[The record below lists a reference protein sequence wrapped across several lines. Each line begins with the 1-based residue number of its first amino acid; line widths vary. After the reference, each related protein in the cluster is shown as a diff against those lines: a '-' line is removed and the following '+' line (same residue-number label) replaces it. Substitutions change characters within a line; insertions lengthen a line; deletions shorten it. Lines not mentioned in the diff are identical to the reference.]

1 MRNERGITLVA
12 LVVTIVVLL
21 ILAGVTITYAL
32 SNNGI
37 FTKAQEA
44 GMVSEQ
50 ATIRDAVSSA
60 QAECMMEYYDAS
72 KTTKTEAKDLIS
84 KYVPSGWSVT
94 ATTAPTITGGVI
106 ASPLKAT
113 SGTLT
118 GKIEVTLKS
127 SNPDGYTKA
136 TIDFDNISKIETSK

>member
-37 FTKAQEA
+37 FAKAQEA

-94 ATTAPTITGGVI
+94 ATTASTITGGVI
-106 ASPLKAT
+106 AGTVTVAT
-113 SGTLT
+113 SSYTHT
-118 GKIEVTLKS
+118 VTIANGVVTEITAVK
-127 SNPDGYTKA
+127 K
-136 TIDFDNISKIETSK
+136 

>member
-37 FTKAQEA
+37 FAKAQEA

-94 ATTAPTITGGVI
+94 AKTAPTITGGVI
-106 ASPLKAT
+106 AGTVTVAT
-113 SGTLT
+113 SSYTHT
-118 GKIEVTLKS
+118 VTIANGVVTEITAVK
-127 SNPDGYTKA
+127 K
-136 TIDFDNISKIETSK
+136 

>member
-60 QAECMMEYYDAS
+60 QAEGMMEYYDAS

-94 ATTAPTITGGVI
+94 ATIAPTITGGVI
-106 ASPLKAT
+106 AGTVTVAT
-113 SGTLT
+113 SSYTHT
-118 GKIEVTLKS
+118 VTIANGVVTEITAVK
-127 SNPDGYTKA
+127 K
-136 TIDFDNISKIETSK
+136 

>member
-37 FTKAQEA
+37 FAKAQEA

-94 ATTAPTITGGVI
+94 ATKAPTITGGVI
-106 ASPLKAT
+106 AGTVTVAT
-113 SGTLT
+113 SSYTHT
-118 GKIEVTLKS
+118 VTIANGVVTEITAVK
-127 SNPDGYTKA
+127 K
-136 TIDFDNISKIETSK
+136 

>member
-37 FTKAQEA
+37 FAKAQEA

-94 ATTAPTITGGVI
+94 ATTPPTITGGVI
-106 ASPLKAT
+106 AGTVTVAT
-113 SGTLT
+113 SSYTHT
-118 GKIEVTLKS
+118 VTIANGVVTEITAVK
-127 SNPDGYTKA
+127 K
-136 TIDFDNISKIETSK
+136 

>member
-37 FTKAQEA
+37 FAKAQEA

-94 ATTAPTITGGVI
+94 ATTATITGGVI
-106 ASPLKAT
+106 AGTVTVAT
-113 SGTLT
+113 SSYTHT
-118 GKIEVTLKS
+118 VTIANGVVTEITAVK
-127 SNPDGYTKA
+127 K
-136 TIDFDNISKIETSK
+136 

>member
-37 FTKAQEA
+37 FAKAQEA

-94 ATTAPTITGGVI
+94 AKTASTITGGVI
-106 ASPLKAT
+106 AGTVTVAT
-113 SGTLT
+113 SSYTHT
-118 GKIEVTLKS
+118 VTIANGVVTEITAVK
-127 SNPDGYTKA
+127 K
-136 TIDFDNISKIETSK
+136 

>member
-32 SNNGI
+32 SNNGL
-37 FTKAQEA
+37 FTKAQETA
-44 GMVSEQ
+44 MVSEQ

-72 KTTKTEAKDLIS
+72 KTTKTPAKDLIA
-84 KYVPSGWSVT
+84 KYVPSGWTVS
-94 ATTAPTITGGVI
+94 ATPAPTITGGVI
-106 ASPLKAT
+106 AGTVTVAT
-113 SGTLT
+113 SGYTHT
-118 GKIEVTLKS
+118 VKIANGVVTEITAVK
-127 SNPDGYTKA
+127 K
-136 TIDFDNISKIETSK
+136 

>member
-37 FTKAQEA
+37 FAKAQEA

-84 KYVPSGWSVT
+84 KYVPSGWLVT
-94 ATTAPTITGGVI
+94 AATAPTITGGVI
-106 ASPLKAT
+106 AGTVTVAT
-113 SGTLT
+113 SSYTHT
-118 GKIEVTLKS
+118 VTIANGVVTEITAVK
-127 SNPDGYTKA
+127 K
-136 TIDFDNISKIETSK
+136 

>member
-37 FTKAQEA
+37 FTKAKEA

-50 ATIRDAVSSA
+50 ATVRDAISNA
-60 QAECMMEYYDAS
+60 QAEAMMEYYDS
-72 KTTKTEAKDLIS
+72 TLTTKSAASDLIK
-84 KYVPSGWSVT
+84 KYIPSTWSVSGSPT
-94 ATTAPTITGGVI
+94 ASNGVLGGTVTITGGSYTHTVTI
-106 ASPLKAT
+106 TNGVASD
-113 SGTLT
+113 
-118 GKIEVTLKS
+118 IKS
-127 SNPDGYTKA
+127 AAK
-136 TIDFDNISKIETSK
+136 

>member
-37 FTKAQEA
+37 LTKAQEA

-94 ATTAPTITGGVI
+94 ATEAPTITGGVI
-106 ASPLKAT
+106 AEGTVTVAT
-113 SGTLT
+113 SSYTHT
-118 GKIEVTLKS
+118 VTIANGVVTEITAVK
-127 SNPDGYTKA
+127 K
-136 TIDFDNISKIETSK
+136 

>member
-94 ATTAPTITGGVI
+94 ATPAPTITGGGTVTVTTSSYTHTVTI
-106 ASPLKAT
+106 AN
-113 SGTLT
+113 GV
-118 GKIEVTLKS
+118 VTEITAVK
-127 SNPDGYTKA
+127 K
-136 TIDFDNISKIETSK
+136 

>member
-32 SNNGI
+32 SNNGL
-37 FTKAQEA
+37 FTKAQETA
-44 GMVSEQ
+44 MVSEQ

-72 KTTKTEAKDLIS
+72 KTTKTPAKDLIA
-84 KYVPSGWSVT
+84 KYVPSGWTVS
-94 ATTAPTITGGVI
+94 ATTAPSITNGVI
-106 ASPLKAT
+106 AGTVTVAT
-113 SGTLT
+113 SSYTHT
-118 GKIEVTLKS
+118 VTIANGVVTEITAVK
-127 SNPDGYTKA
+127 K
-136 TIDFDNISKIETSK
+136 

>member
-32 SNNGI
+32 SNNGL
-37 FTKAQEA
+37 FTKAQETA
-44 GMVSEQ
+44 MVSEQ

-72 KTTKTEAKDLIS
+72 KTTKTPAKDLIA
-84 KYVPSGWSVT
+84 KYVPSGWTVS
-94 ATTAPTITGGVI
+94 ATTAPTLTNGVI
-106 ASPLKAT
+106 AGTVTVAT
-113 SGTLT
+113 SSYTHT
-118 GKIEVTLKS
+118 VTIANGVVTEITAVK
-127 SNPDGYTKA
+127 K
-136 TIDFDNISKIETSK
+136 

>member
-37 FTKAQEA
+37 FAKAQEA

-94 ATTAPTITGGVI
+94 ATPAPTITGGVI
-106 ASPLKAT
+106 AGTVTVAT
-113 SGTLT
+113 SSYTHT
-118 GKIEVTLKS
+118 VTIANGVVTEITAVK
-127 SNPDGYTKA
+127 K
-136 TIDFDNISKIETSK
+136 

>member
-37 FTKAQEA
+37 LTKAQEA

-94 ATTAPTITGGVI
+94 ATTAPTTTGGVI
-106 ASPLKAT
+106 AGTVTVAT
-113 SGTLT
+113 SSYTHT
-118 GKIEVTLKS
+118 VTIANGVVTEITAVK
-127 SNPDGYTKA
+127 K
-136 TIDFDNISKIETSK
+136 

>member
-94 ATTAPTITGGVI
+94 ATTATTTGGVI
-106 ASPLKAT
+106 AGTVTVAT
-113 SGTLT
+113 SSYTHT
-118 GKIEVTLKS
+118 VTIANGVVTEITAVK
-127 SNPDGYTKA
+127 K
-136 TIDFDNISKIETSK
+136 

>member
-21 ILAGVTITYAL
+21 ILAGVTVTYAL
-32 SNNGI
+32 SGNGL

-72 KTTKTEAKDLIS
+72 KTTKTAAQALIQ
-84 KYVPSGWSVT
+84 KYVPTGWAVS
-94 ATTAPTITGGVI
+94 AASATITNGVV
-106 ASPLKAT
+106 AGSAT
-113 SGTLT
+113 VTTDSYTHTVTMANGVVT
-118 GKIEVTLKS
+118 KIESVK
-127 SNPDGYTKA
+127 K
-136 TIDFDNISKIETSK
+136 

>member
-37 FTKAQEA
+37 FAKAQEA

-72 KTTKTEAKDLIS
+72 KTIKTEAKDLIS

-94 ATTAPTITGGVI
+94 ATTAPTAPTITGGVI
-106 ASPLKAT
+106 AGTVTVAT
-113 SGTLT
+113 SSYTHT
-118 GKIEVTLKS
+118 VTIANGVVTEITAVK
-127 SNPDGYTKA
+127 K
-136 TIDFDNISKIETSK
+136 

>member
-37 FTKAQEA
+37 LTKAQEA

-60 QAECMMEYYDAS
+60 QAECMMEDYDAS

-106 ASPLKAT
+106 AGTVTVAT
-113 SGTLT
+113 SSYTHT
-118 GKIEVTLKS
+118 VTIANGVVTEITAVK
-127 SNPDGYTKA
+127 K
-136 TIDFDNISKIETSK
+136 

>member
-37 FTKAQEA
+37 FAKAQEA

-106 ASPLKAT
+106 AGTVTVAT
-113 SGTLT
+113 SSYTHTVTIANGVVTEIT
-118 GKIEVTLKS
+118 AVKKI
-127 SNPDGYTKA
+127 
-136 TIDFDNISKIETSK
+136 I

>member
-37 FTKAQEA
+37 FAKAQEA

-94 ATTAPTITGGVI
+94 DTKAPTITGGVI
-106 ASPLKAT
+106 AGTVTVAT
-113 SGTLT
+113 SSYTHT
-118 GKIEVTLKS
+118 VTIENGVVTEITAVK
-127 SNPDGYTKA
+127 K
-136 TIDFDNISKIETSK
+136 

>member
-94 ATTAPTITGGVI
+94 ATTAPTINGGVI
-106 ASPLKAT
+106 AGTVTVAT
-113 SGTLT
+113 SSYTHT
-118 GKIEVTLKS
+118 VTIANGVVTEITAVK
-127 SNPDGYTKA
+127 K
-136 TIDFDNISKIETSK
+136 

>member
-37 FTKAQEA
+37 FKKAQEA

-106 ASPLKAT
+106 AGTVTVAT
-113 SGTLT
+113 SSYTHT
-118 GKIEVTLKS
+118 VTIANGVVTEITAVK
-127 SNPDGYTKA
+127 K
-136 TIDFDNISKIETSK
+136 

>member
-37 FTKAQEA
+37 FAKAQEA

-72 KTTKTEAKDLIS
+72 KTPKTEAKDLIS
-84 KYVPSGWSVT
+84 KYVPSGWLVT
-94 ATTAPTITGGVI
+94 ATKAPTITGGVI
-106 ASPLKAT
+106 AGTVTVAT
-113 SGTLT
+113 SSYTHT
-118 GKIEVTLKS
+118 VTIANGVVTEITAVK
-127 SNPDGYTKA
+127 K
-136 TIDFDNISKIETSK
+136 

>member
-37 FTKAQEA
+37 VTKAQEA

-106 ASPLKAT
+106 AGTVTVAT
-113 SGTLT
+113 SSYTHT
-118 GKIEVTLKS
+118 VTIANGVVTEITAVK
-127 SNPDGYTKA
+127 K
-136 TIDFDNISKIETSK
+136 

>member
-37 FTKAQEA
+37 FAKAQEA

-94 ATTAPTITGGVI
+94 AATAPTITGGVI
-106 ASPLKAT
+106 AGTVTVAT
-113 SGTLT
+113 SSYTHT
-118 GKIEVTLKS
+118 VTIANGVVTEITAVK
-127 SNPDGYTKA
+127 K
-136 TIDFDNISKIETSK
+136 

>member
-94 ATTAPTITGGVI
+94 ATTAPTAPTITGGVI
-106 ASPLKAT
+106 EGTVTVAT
-113 SGTLT
+113 SSYTHT
-118 GKIEVTLKS
+118 VKIENGVVTEITAVK
-127 SNPDGYTKA
+127 
-136 TIDFDNISKIETSK
+136 KII

>member
-37 FTKAQEA
+37 FAKAQEA

-94 ATTAPTITGGVI
+94 DTTAPTITGGVI
-106 ASPLKAT
+106 AGTVTVAT
-113 SGTLT
+113 SSYTHT
-118 GKIEVTLKS
+118 VTIANGVVTEITAVK
-127 SNPDGYTKA
+127 K
-136 TIDFDNISKIETSK
+136 

>member
-1 MRNERGITLVA
+1 MFKEQKGVTLIA
-12 LVVTIVVLL
+12 LVITIIVLL

-37 FTKAQEA
+37 FAKAQEA

-106 ASPLKAT
+106 AGTVTVAT
-113 SGTLT
+113 SSYTHT
-118 GKIEVTLKS
+118 VTIANGVVTEITAVK
-127 SNPDGYTKA
+127 K
-136 TIDFDNISKIETSK
+136 

>member
-37 FTKAQEA
+37 FAKAQEA

-94 ATTAPTITGGVI
+94 ATTATTAPTITGGVI
-106 ASPLKAT
+106 AGTVTVAT
-113 SGTLT
+113 SSYTHT
-118 GKIEVTLKS
+118 VTIANGVVTEITAVK
-127 SNPDGYTKA
+127 K
-136 TIDFDNISKIETSK
+136 

>member
-37 FTKAQEA
+37 FAKAQEA

-72 KTTKTEAKDLIS
+72 KTTKTPAKDLIA
-84 KYVPSGWSVT
+84 KYVPSGWTVS

-106 ASPLKAT
+106 AGTVTVAT
-113 SGTLT
+113 SSYTHTVTIANGVVTEIT
-118 GKIEVTLKS
+118 AVKKI
-127 SNPDGYTKA
+127 
-136 TIDFDNISKIETSK
+136 I

>member
-32 SNNGI
+32 SNNGL
-37 FTKAQEA
+37 FTKAQETA
-44 GMVSEQ
+44 MVSEQ

-72 KTTKTEAKDLIS
+72 KTTKTPAKDLIT
-84 KYVPSGWSVT
+84 KYVPAGWTVT
-94 ATTAPTITGGVI
+94 ATTAPTITSGVI
-106 ASPLKAT
+106 AGTVTVAT
-113 SGTLT
+113 SSYTHT
-118 GKIEVTLKS
+118 VKIANGVVTEITAVK
-127 SNPDGYTKA
+127 K
-136 TIDFDNISKIETSK
+136 

>member
-44 GMVSEQ
+44 EMVSEQ

-106 ASPLKAT
+106 AGTVTVAT
-113 SGTLT
+113 SSYTHT
-118 GKIEVTLKS
+118 VTIANGVVTEITAVK
-127 SNPDGYTKA
+127 K
-136 TIDFDNISKIETSK
+136 

>member
-94 ATTAPTITGGVI
+94 ATTESTITGGVI
-106 ASPLKAT
+106 AGTVTVAT
-113 SGTLT
+113 SSYTHT
-118 GKIEVTLKS
+118 VTIANGVVTEITAVK
-127 SNPDGYTKA
+127 K
-136 TIDFDNISKIETSK
+136 

>member
-50 ATIRDAVSSA
+50 ATIREAVSSA
-60 QAECMMEYYDAS
+60 QAECMMEYYGAHP
-72 KTTKTEAKDLIS
+72 TELDAKDLIS

-94 ATTAPTITGGVI
+94 ATTAPTIIGGVI
-106 ASPLKAT
+106 A
-113 SGTLT
+113 GT
-118 GKIEVTLKS
+118 VTVAAS
-127 SNPDGYTKA
+127 SYTHTV
-136 TIDFDNISKIETSK
+136 TIANGVVTEITAVKK

>member
-32 SNNGI
+32 SNNGL
-37 FTKAQEA
+37 FTKAQETA
-44 GMVSEQ
+44 KVSEQ
-50 ATIRDAVSSA
+50 ATIRDAVSNA

-72 KTTKTEAKDLIS
+72 VTTKTPAADLIK

-94 ATTAPTITGGVI
+94 ATSAPTITGGVI
-106 ASPLKAT
+106 AGSVTVAT
-113 SGTLT
+113 TSYTHT
-118 GKIEVTLKS
+118 VEIENGVVKTISSTAKS
-127 SNPDGYTKA
+127 N
-136 TIDFDNISKIETSK
+136 